1 MVSTCSPALSGIACI
16 TLSFMDAH
24 GHPLQVPAQDCA
36 ALQKS
41 EDSVTP
47 LQQDHFDE
55 LTTVVKVKSMAVGP
69 GTDKPVF
76 TVNG

>member
-1 MVSTCSPALSGIACI
+1 
-16 TLSFMDAH
+16 MDAH

-41 EDSVTP
+41 EDCVTP

-69 GTDKPVF
+69 GTDKPLSPALGSWFSLLMVD
-76 TVNG
+76 TSS